1 MRKFLILVAASTM
14 LFAACSKDD
23 STIQNLADEKFYAS
37 SVVSRTT
44 MGDNG
49 TSVHWVD
56 GDLVTIF
63 NKTTDNL
70 QYKAT
75 SVNGTSAEL
84 VYAAGVRTTAQ
95 FPENY
100 ALYPYDADATLNNG
114 IISTSIP
121 AAQTFSAD
129 TNLQHSI
136 MVAKS
141 NSNSIFPISPF
152 LPE

>member
-63 NKTTDNL
+63 NKTSENL
-70 QYKAT
+70 QYKAIFH
-75 SVNGTSAEL
+75 N
-84 VYAAGVRTTAQ
+84 
-95 FPENY
+95 
-100 ALYPYDADATLNNG
+100 LY
-114 IISTSIP
+114 I
-121 AAQTFSAD
+121 Q
-129 TNLQHSI
+129 
-136 MVAKS
+136 
-141 NSNSIFPISPF
+141 
-152 LPE
+152 